1 VCATAAC
8 GDDKPKAGAT
18 ASKQRT
24 WGGEVVDETDG
35 VTKPATVGTTPQPG
49 TEKATGPA
57 RAGQDYRPV
66 VPDAPPVKTAGEE
79 IVTAKGPSAWGAP
92 DAESGRP
99 LPPRPKPNKAAR
111 DLILAGKK
119 DAAAGKDAAARK
131 QFEKALAAD
140 PRAFE
145 AAYDLGVLADR
156 SGQSNVALQH
166 YAKALSIQPDYESAV
181 EGTARVHLRQG
192 AAGQAVG
199 FVQPIA
205 TQWERNLHLLA
216 IYATVLVEAGRLDDA
231 EQTARKA
238 LSRDER
244 FVPAM
249 LALAKSSLKR
259 GRVELADAILDQALA
274 VNANY
279 YETHLL
285 QARRHADEGR
295 TAQALTSYRRAVALR
310 PDHAEARAELGLLYL
325 AAGNYAEAVVQLE
338 AVAKL
343 VCSLHEPRRHEPDR
357 R

>member
-1 VCATAAC
+1 
-8 GDDKPKAGAT
+8 
-18 ASKQRT
+18 
-24 WGGEVVDETDG
+24 
-35 VTKPATVGTTPQPG
+35 
-49 TEKATGPA
+49 
-57 RAGQDYRPV
+57 
-66 VPDAPPVKTAGEE
+66 
-79 IVTAKGPSAWGAP
+79 
-92 DAESGRP
+92 
-99 LPPRPKPNKAAR
+99 
-111 DLILAGKK
+111 
-119 DAAAGKDAAARK
+119 
-131 QFEKALAAD
+131 
-140 PRAFE
+140 
-145 AAYDLGVLADR
+145 VLADR

-343 VCSLHEPRRHEPDR
+343 VPTLVAPHLNLGDAYRASKRWQDAKRELDAALRLQPNLPEAHFVFGLLYYEAGEAFPGLSKLESLKRAQLELSTYRDQMGARLAKDDPSVGYLSDITRQLDREQRRLER
-357 R
+357 EAAQKRTAASAGEGGQ